1 MSSGASLRAD
11 IREGREIIA
20 EHQEIDAAVCSSAF
34 ALGVHPSARR
44 VSCFFGVHHA
54 AKTLLLAPGRELFS
68 TLCRRW
74 WSVALYLVIA
84 RSVIAFT
91 KFRTKFLSSEEPV
104 NQLTNFRFAGRGSMN
119 DFLLLPKFSFPGF
132 PI

>member
-1 MSSGASLRAD
+1 M
-11 IREGREIIA
+11 EGREIIA
-20 EHQEIDAAVCSSAF
+20 KHQEIDASRVLECLRLRGSP
-34 ALGVHPSARR
+34 LGAQSV
-44 VSCFFGVHHA
+44 VFFLGLCITQ
-54 AKTLLLAPGRELFS
+54 AKTLLLAPAENFFPHFAAVG
-68 TLCRRW
+68 
-74 WSVALYLVIA
+74 ALYLVIA

>member
-44 VSCFFGVHHA
+44 GSCFFRGLCITQLRRFFLRQAENFFPHFAAVGGVSPFI
-54 AKTLLLAPGRELFS
+54 L
-68 TLCRRW
+68 
-74 WSVALYLVIA
+74 
-84 RSVIAFT
+84 
-91 KFRTKFLSSEEPV
+91 
-104 NQLTNFRFAGRGSMN
+104 
-119 DFLLLPKFSFPGF
+119 
-132 PI
+132 